1 MLSATTGLASFQPS
15 LPLTLSPRLLPL
27 PHNSLRPDHMTNF
40 PRLIDL
46 GTGIS
51 RRRFIAGVAA
61 SGALAACS
69 GSDGSASSGGAADVA
84 GPSGEG
90 FTLVQRFPNNVLVP
104 GEIRMPITLSTGA
117 AEFIQDGPATL
128 GARVVDIDGN
138 PIGGAF
144 TAVKRTVAPAP
155 YYDFRTTIDTPGVYA
170 LVVDGGPDTGA
181 SFQVL
186 EPGEVAVPTPGQL
199 LPGFDTPTV
208 GNEQGLAALCTLTP
222 EPCPFHTV
230 SLADALNLGKPVAYY
245 VGTPA
250 FCSTGS
256 CAPALD
262 ALVASSELF
271 GDKIIYVHA
280 EVFTDDAGI
289 DIAPAVTAVGM
300 TYEPA
305 LFLTDASGVVV
316 ERLDAVWDST
326 ELNGRLTLLTS

>member
-1 MLSATTGLASFQPS
+1 
-15 LPLTLSPRLLPL
+15 
-27 PHNSLRPDHMTNF
+27 MTNF

-69 GSDGSASSGGAADVA
+69 GNGASSGGAANVA
-84 GPSGEG
+84 GPSGKG

-138 PIGGAF
+138 PVGGAF

-155 YYDFRTTIDTPGVYA
+155 YYDFRTTIDTPGIYA

-181 SFQVL
+181 AFQVM
-186 EPGEVAVPTPGQL
+186 EPGAVAVPTPGQL
-199 LPGFDTPTV
+199 LPGFDTPTI
-208 GNEQGLAALCTLTP
+208 GDEQGLTKLCTLTP
-222 EPCPFHTV
+222 DPCPFHTV
-230 SLADALNLGKPVAYY
+230 SLANALTMGKPVAYY

-262 ALVASSELF
+262 ALVASHRLF

-305 LFLTDASGVVV
+305 VFLTDANGVVV

-326 ELNGRLTLLTS
+326 ELNARLILLTS